1 MNKRRRKKWLLLQL
15 RVNHPKWWDQNPNR
29 TLSKIRGQRR
39 RKRRGRLLHSSLFDN
54 KTWRKMRN
62 PNIAKTRKWRQLRNK
77 FLTMVS
83 KAIVMSKSERA
94 TKRRFTSWI
103 LMPKVGSKSYLSFR
117 SLQRIEWS
125 KQLCA
130 RAPTCNFSTKRF
142 RFLAISR
149 VAPKSSRRS
158 SWTICEISTT
168 ACAPIINFKLS
179 AARMMFH
186 YLWELRIS
194 AQTDSTSTQLVKCT

>member
-1 MNKRRRKKWLLLQL
+1 M
-15 RVNHPKWWDQNPNR
+15 
-29 TLSKIRGQRR
+29 
-39 RKRRGRLLHSSLFDN
+39 LHSSLFDN

-117 SLQRIEWS
+117 SLQRIE
-125 KQLCA
+125 
-130 RAPTCNFSTKRF
+130 
-142 RFLAISR
+142 
-149 VAPKSSRRS
+149 
-158 SWTICEISTT
+158 
-168 ACAPIINFKLS
+168 
-179 AARMMFH
+179 
-186 YLWELRIS
+186 
-194 AQTDSTSTQLVKCT
+194 